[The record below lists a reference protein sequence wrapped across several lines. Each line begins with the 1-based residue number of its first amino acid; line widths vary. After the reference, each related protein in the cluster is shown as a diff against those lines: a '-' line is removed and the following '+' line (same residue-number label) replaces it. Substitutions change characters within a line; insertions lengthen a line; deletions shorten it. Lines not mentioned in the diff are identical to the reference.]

1 MLRSQGCGDFFTS
14 PRTVICVTA
23 ALGTKGFKCPVV
35 GHQTNPKLMAAPSKV
50 EFEAI
55 RRNKVYAEVARQI
68 RDHILEHLKP
78 GDVLSPERELA
89 QMFGVS
95 RGSVRDAIRSLELI
109 GLLEPRQGMGTIVRE
124 PSADVLASPLAAV
137 LVQKRKL
144 VGELLDVRKIIE
156 PPLARRAALH
166 ATAGQIADMEQ
177 ILERQKEKVLRGE
190 MSVEE
195 DGEFHY
201 RIALASDNSVILRIV
216 DVLMDLL
223 RGMRERSLQT
233 AGRAEKSLAGHRRI
247 LAALKKHDPA
257 ASEAAMRQHLE
268 EIERIV
274 LRKL

>member
-1 MLRSQGCGDFFTS
+1 M
-14 PRTVICVTA
+14 
-23 ALGTKGFKCPVV
+23 V

-124 PSADVLASPLAAV
+124 PSAEVLVSPLAAV

-201 RIALASDNSVILRIV
+201 RIALASNNSVILRIV

-247 LAALKKHDPA
+247 LAALKKRDPA
-257 ASEAAMRQHLE
+257 ASEAAMRHHLE

>member
-1 MLRSQGCGDFFTS
+1 MRIGWSSDQFF
-14 PRTVICVTA
+14 
-23 ALGTKGFKCPVV
+23 
-35 GHQTNPKLMAAPSKV
+35 MAAPAKV

-55 RRNKVYAEVARQI
+55 RRNKVYEEVARQI

-78 GDVLSPERELA
+78 GDLLPPERELA
-89 QMFGVS
+89 QKFGVS

-109 GLLEPRQGMGTIVRE
+109 GLLEPRQGTGTVVRE
-124 PSADVLASPLAAV
+124 PSADVLVSPLAAV
-137 LVQKRKL
+137 IVQKRKL

-177 ILERQKEKVLRGE
+177 VLERQKEKVLRGE
-190 MSVEE
+190 MSIEE
-195 DGEFHY
+195 DSQFHY
-201 RIALASDNSVILRIV
+201 CIALASGNSVVQRIV
-216 DVLMDLL
+216 DVLMDML
-223 RGMRERSLQT
+223 RETRQRSLQT
-233 AGRAEKSLAGHRRI
+233 GGRAEKSLAGHQRI

-268 EIERIV
+268 EIEHIV